1 MKILFFINSLAGG
14 GAERVTVNLAN
25 EFVREG
31 HSVGLFLKE
40 KVIAYKLDERVNIYC
55 PIHNAGHRPSKL
67 KSAMNYMRRLKATK
81 NTIENLQPDIIVA
94 SWGCNLFQ
102 ILVSHGQVPIV
113 ASEHNT
119 FERHHSL
126 HEKFN
131 RFFLNK
137 FVNRVVVLTRYD
149 KAYVA
154 RQLKNTVVIPN
165 PLTYTP
171 MSEEEYD
178 DTFSSRNH
186 ILACGRLNAWQ
197 VKGFDLLMR
206 SFALIAS
213 RFKDWKLD
221 IAGTGDDKSIA
232 YIRQLIEAN
241 GLQDRVKLLGFCND
255 MAELMKQH
263 AIFVLSSRSEGFGM
277 VITEAMAN
285 GCPCV
290 SFDLSGP
297 SEIIIDTIDG
307 LLVEPQNCE
316 ALSKSIALLISNVE
330 LRRIMGKRA
339 IHDVNRFC
347 ENVIAERWI
356 TLFNSL

>member
-1 MKILFFINSLAGG
+1 M
-14 GAERVTVNLAN
+14 NLAN
-25 EFVREG
+25 KFVREG
-31 HSVGLFLKE
+31 HSVELFLKE

-55 PIHNAGHRPSKL
+55 PIHNDGHRPSKL
-67 KSAMNYMRRLKATK
+67 KSAMNYIRRLKATK
-81 NTIENLQPDIIVA
+81 DIIESLHPDVIVA

-102 ILVSHGQVPIV
+102 ILLTHGQVPIV

-119 FERHHSL
+119 FARHHSL

-137 FVNRVVVLTRYD
+137 FVSKVVVLSRYD
-149 KAYVA
+149 KAYAA

-171 MSEEEYD
+171 MSETEYEN
-178 DTFSSRNH
+178 TFSSRNH
-186 ILACGRLNAWQ
+186 ILACGRLNAWH
-197 VKGFDLLMR
+197 VKGFDLLIR
-206 SFALIAS
+206 SFALIAG
-213 RFKDWKLD
+213 RFKDWNLD
-221 IAGTGDDKSIA
+221 IAGTGDDKSLA

-241 GLQDRVKLLGFCND
+241 GLQDRVNLLGFCDD

-297 SEIIIDTIDG
+297 SEIIVDTIDG
-307 LLVEPQNCE
+307 LLVDAQNTD
-316 ALSKSIALLISNVE
+316 ALSESVSRMIKDVE
-330 LRRIMGKRA
+330 LRREFGKRA
-339 IHDVNRFC
+339 IHNVYRFN
-347 ENVIAERWI
+347 EDTIAEKWI
-356 TLFNSL
+356 SLFNSLQSALSLAKC